1 MYEKNVKIVNSIGLH
16 ARPASL
22 FIQEAIKYTSE
33 IEIIK
38 DEKKYNGK
46 SIMGVL
52 SMSASQGQD
61 ITIRAQG
68 EDEREAVEAL
78 VNLVENKLSNY

>member
-1 MYEKNVKIVNSIGLH
+1 MYEKKVKVVNSIGLH

-38 DEKKYNGK
+38 DEKTYNGK

-52 SMSASQGQD
+52 SMSAGQGQE
-61 ITIRAQG
+61 ITIRAEG
-68 EDEREAVEAL
+68 DDEQEAVEAL
-78 VNLVENKLSNY
+78 VNLIENKLSSY